1 MGARR
6 SGREAALQMLF
17 QIEASGAT
25 AEKAIP
31 LFWRNFE
38 ADPEGREYAEEIVRG
53 VTDQAAELDKKISA
67 ASSNWRIE
75 RMTRVDRNLLRL
87 GAWELAYRPDV
98 PRAVILDEAVEL
110 AKSYGTDESSA
121 FVNGVLNEVAEKL
134 GRAVEPGGGEP
145 HAGEP
150 GTPAPKE

>member
-1 MGARR
+1 MGARH

-17 QIEASGAT
+17 QIEASGVD
-25 AEKAIP
+25 AEKAIT

-38 ADPEGREYAEEIVRG
+38 ADPEGRAYADDAVRG
-53 VTDQAAELDKKISA
+53 IVEKLAELDAKISA

-87 GAWELAYRPDV
+87 GTWELLFRTDV
-98 PRAVILDEAVEL
+98 PRAVVLDEAVEL

-121 FVNGVLNEVAEKL
+121 FVNGVLNQVAEKA
-134 GRAVEPGGGEP
+134 R
-145 HAGEP
+145 AGEP
-150 GTPAPKE
+150 RHDDKRDKRDERDKPGD